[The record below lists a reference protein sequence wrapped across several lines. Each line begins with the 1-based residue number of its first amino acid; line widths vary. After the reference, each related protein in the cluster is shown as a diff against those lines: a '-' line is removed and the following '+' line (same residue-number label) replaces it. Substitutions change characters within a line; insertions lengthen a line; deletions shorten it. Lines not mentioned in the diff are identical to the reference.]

1 MANELEKKFFNAFEI
16 KPKYTYLVT
25 DMFYTSDSH
34 SYEVTKNDLIKY
46 FGDKNCGRY
55 KVMEV
60 YKTYPQI
67 TDRILLNLI
76 CIANEYLDYPTSTN
90 IKNIQA
96 RTLRMLLKVKKYF
109 KDTYSSQDWHN
120 ELVRKVRKLFKGD
133 NNV

>member
-1 MANELEKKFFNAFEI
+1 MTNELEKKFFNAFGIEQSNMC
-16 KPKYTYLVT
+16 KYAKYG
-25 DMFYTSDSH
+25 
-34 SYEVTKNDLIKY
+34 YEGTEGTWYFCAKNQKE
-46 FGDKNCGRY
+46 CW
-55 KVMEV
+55 
-60 YKTYPQI
+60 TYPSDTGCKDKMTSYPEI

>member
-1 MANELEKKFFNAFEI
+1 MTNELEKKFFNAFEI

-60 YKTYPQI
+60 HKTYPQI

-76 CIANEYLDYPTSTN
+76 CIANEYENYSETTN
-90 IKNIQA
+90 IENIQA
-96 RTLRMLLKVKKYF
+96 RTLRILLRAEKFYDKNHYGSDRQYKKLVKR
-109 KDTYSSQDWHN
+109 
-120 ELVRKVRKLFKGD
+120 VRALFEEK
-133 NNV
+133 